1 MNDTLELIKNLT
13 NRLWAMYGNP
23 LANYKKTQHDMNN
36 TYYVGK
42 LMSELGHK
50 WVAPDQIKGE
60 HEDCAYYSEKA
71 LHDAFLA
78 GQLLTK
84 ADNLEMRQSL
94 LSALRVELRDA
105 LDKMEL

>member
-1 MNDTLELIKNLT
+1 MSDILEAINNLT
-13 NRLWAMYGNP
+13 NRLWASYGNP
-23 LANYKKTQHDMNN
+23 LANYKKTQHDIHN
-36 TYYVGK
+36 TYYVGR
-42 LMSELGHK
+42 LMEELGHEY
-50 WVAPDQIKGE
+50 VVPNGKG
-60 HEDCAYYSEKA
+60 CAYYSEKA

-94 LSALRVELRDA
+94 LSALRAELREA